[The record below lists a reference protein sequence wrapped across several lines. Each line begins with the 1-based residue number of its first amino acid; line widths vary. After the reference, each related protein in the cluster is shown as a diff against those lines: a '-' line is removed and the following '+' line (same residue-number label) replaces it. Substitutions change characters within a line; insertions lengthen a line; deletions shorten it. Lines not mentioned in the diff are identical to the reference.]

1 MISLHELQSAFSQSL
16 RSQDSDIEH
25 FIIADHFNAD
35 DRIQIYRNNFV
46 LSLSEVLEACY
57 PITLQLVGEEC
68 FQSMAKHHVIH
79 HPPTTGNVADYGKGF
94 AESISELDNITNAV
108 PYLIDVIRLEWA
120 IDSLNQRPLNEA
132 KEPTEP
138 LVNMQLVPEAQHGN
152 LVFHVKPNHI
162 VLQSQYAI
170 ASLVNAIHSNNL
182 EGFEI
187 NQPENAL
194 IIKQGLSTSTLHV
207 LDDNVL
213 ELLNALGSQQ
223 PLKFINPAL
232 LTALPSLFA
241 LDVVA
246 GFTLHDDTSQGA

>member
-1 MISLHELQSAFSQSL
+1 MISLQELQSTFSQSL
-16 RSQDSDIEH
+16 RSRNSNIESY
-25 FIIADHFNAD
+25 IVADHFSAD

-46 LSLSEVLEACY
+46 FSLSEVLEACY

-94 AESISELDNITNAV
+94 AESVSELNNITNAV
-108 PYLIDVIRLEWA
+108 PYLVDVMKLEWA
-120 IDSLNQRPLNEA
+120 IDSLNQRPLNKAEA
-132 KEPTEP
+132 PIEPI
-138 LVNMQLVPEAQHGN
+138 VNMQLVPEAQHGN
-152 LVFHVKPNHI
+152 LVFHVKPNHT
-162 VLQSQYAI
+162 VLQSQFAI
-170 ASLVNAIHSNNL
+170 ANLVNAIHSNNL

-187 NQPENAL
+187 NQPENVL
-194 IIKQGLSTSTLHV
+194 IIKQGLATSTLHV
-207 LDDNVL
+207 LEDNVL
-213 ELLNALGSQQ
+213 ELLNALNSQQ
-223 PLKFINPAL
+223 PLKFIDPAL

>member
-1 MISLHELQSAFSQSL
+1 MVSLHELQSAFSQSL

-35 DRIQIYRNNFV
+35 ERIQIYRNNFV
-46 LSLSEVLEACY
+46 FSLSEVLEACY

-79 HPPTTGNVADYGKGF
+79 HPPSTGNVADYGQGF
-94 AESISELDNITNAV
+94 AESVSKLDNITNAV
-108 PYLIDVIRLEWA
+108 PYLVDVMRLEWA
-120 IDSLNQRPLNEA
+120 TDSLNQRPLNTVEVPI
-132 KEPTEP
+132 EPI
-138 LVNMQLVPEAQHGN
+138 VNMELVPEAQHGN
-152 LVFHVKPNHI
+152 LVFHVKPNHT
-162 VLQSQYAI
+162 VLQSQFAI
-170 ASLVNAIHSNNL
+170 ASLVNAIHRNNL

-187 NQPENAL
+187 NQPENVL
-194 IIKQGLSTSTLHV
+194 IVKQGLSTSTLHV